1 MCRIDF
7 AILLVGQLKDNRP
20 ASVWTQ
26 TMSEIIHSVCHCI
39 NAGKNYAGLVLF
51 ERSVSWVSWVSW
63 GFCLFIPEE
72 SIQFYSLW
80 CICPPLGFD
89 WLWPFVMNGSRFYR
103 WLLTSVDSCSW
114 IIFNVVQ
121 LRALLRPQVW
131 DGLSWEWLVS
141 IGVSAYTN
149 IYSEPC
155 HNASVPPIVMHIEA
169 GFFSAHVLWPL
180 PLVLEKYREIF
191 SPWNACSNDEIEAW
205 KGYNAETQANNTPHC
220 ASNRCFL
227 LRTILTLPKLN
238 M

>member
-1 MCRIDF
+1 
-7 AILLVGQLKDNRP
+7 
-20 ASVWTQ
+20 
-26 TMSEIIHSVCHCI
+26 
-39 NAGKNYAGLVLF
+39 
-51 ERSVSWVSWVSW
+51 
-63 GFCLFIPEE
+63 
-72 SIQFYSLW
+72 
-80 CICPPLGFD
+80 
-89 WLWPFVMNGSRFYR
+89 MNGSR

-131 DGLSWEWLVS
+131 EGLSWEWLVS

-191 SPWNACSNDEIEAW
+191 SPWNACLNDEIEAW

-220 ASNRCFL
+220 ASNRCFCAPHDPDTSKAKHVAEESMTRSCPRSKWQRYCRKYWSYL
-227 LRTILTLPKLN
+227 LSSSWALAAFFTMLWPNCPIFGLDLHCQLKIFAS
-238 M
+238 